1 MSTSVL
7 AAYNKENEMQ
17 AKSNKPRG
25 PVRINEESSP
35 GTTRTANMHRKDPNV
50 AQGPRSG
57 NQGTESKQKSFLA
70 EKSDR
75 NSYMKSVADMISG
88 AFSKRGEGMKPIL
101 DPTVEP
107 VKDRVNMG
115 RRKK

>member
-1 MSTSVL
+1 
-7 AAYNKENEMQ
+7 MQ

-25 PVRINEESSP
+25 PVRINEEVNP
-35 GTTRTANMHRKDPNV
+35 GTTRTANPNRKSPNV

-57 NQGTESKQKSFLA
+57 NQGTPSKQRSFLE

-75 NSYMKSVADMISG
+75 SSYMKSVADMISN
-88 AFSKRGEGMKPIL
+88 AFSRRGEGMKPHL

-107 VKDRVNMG
+107 AKDNVNMG